1 MGYYFKYPHRQSL
14 RLTKATYPD
23 LLKPWF
29 IRRNWKD
36 PPSSR
41 GMPCCAV
48 RTAVWE
54 RGEGVRQ
61 ICLELPQSDWPTR
74 LRFQVSRVTG
84 TWEGEPIALSWES
97 RLCTVFLS
105 GESGTERAFVS
116 SRPVRLALKPL
127 GVAAWDPHPA
137 WSITGQIL
145 SALLAL
151 VASNAFQVGLP
162 IWSLLPPGNQFRVGW
177 PPGAL

>member
-1 MGYYFKYPHRQSL
+1 
-14 RLTKATYPD
+14 
-23 LLKPWF
+23 
-29 IRRNWKD
+29 
-36 PPSSR
+36 
-41 GMPCCAV
+41 MPCCAV
-48 RTAVWE
+48 RTAAWE
-54 RGEGVRQ
+54 RGEGARQ
-61 ICLELPQSDWPTR
+61 IGLELGCGRATGPSGSG
-74 LRFQVSRVTG
+74 FQVSRVTR

-97 RLCTVFLS
+97 RRCTVFLLSLS

-116 SRPVRLALKPL
+116 SRPVRLALNLL

-145 SALLAL
+145 FALLAL

-162 IWSLLPPGNQFRVGW
+162 IWSLLPLGNQFRVGW